1 MRTALLAAAL
11 VIALVGCT
19 KNAPPAPT
27 IPIPAAAAAEPESY
41 TIRLAPLAVGDRLAE
56 IETLAM
62 SMTVST
68 SSGSALVQAS
78 KLQEK
83 HVEILEITSRRVSK
97 ALVHYRTVRDHMFV
111 AGKRN
116 EEIQPHSG
124 QTYVVERSGDQV
136 TVTRADGSAA
146 TAAEVEAVTKT
157 ERSLGRPDPL
167 GAMLD
172 GRRVV
177 EGETIEVP
185 AEIAAE
191 MFSDAGK
198 RRVGAMSMTFRGL
211 EDDVAIFAVSL
222 TMSEDSSNGTME
234 MALSGTA
241 RVEADS
247 GRTLGLT
254 VNGSLRMDGT
264 VKATGTFDG
273 ATTVV
278 RPE

>member
-1 MRTALLAAAL
+1 MRAALFAAAL
-11 VIALVGCT
+11 LIVVVGCG
-19 KNAPPAPT
+19 KNTPPAPT
-27 IPIPAAAAAEPESY
+27 MPTASATAEPETY
-41 TIRLAPLAVGDRLAE
+41 TIRLAPLAVGDRWAE

-83 HVEILEITSRRVSK
+83 HVEVLEITSRRMSK
-97 ALVHYRTVRDHMFV
+97 ALVHFRTVRDQMFV

-116 EEIQPHSG
+116 EEIQPHAG
-124 QTYVVERSGDQV
+124 QTYIVERSGDQV
-136 TVTRADGSAA
+136 TVTRADGGAA
-146 TAAEVEAVTKT
+146 TVAEVEAVTKT
-157 ERSLGRPDPL
+157 ERTFGRPDPL
-167 GAMLD
+167 GTMLD

-198 RRVGAMSMTFRGL
+198 RRVGAMTLTFRGL
-211 EDDVAIFAVSL
+211 EGDVAVFAVSL
-222 TMSEDSSNGTME
+222 TMSEDSSNGTLE

-254 VNGSLRMDGT
+254 INGSLRMDGT